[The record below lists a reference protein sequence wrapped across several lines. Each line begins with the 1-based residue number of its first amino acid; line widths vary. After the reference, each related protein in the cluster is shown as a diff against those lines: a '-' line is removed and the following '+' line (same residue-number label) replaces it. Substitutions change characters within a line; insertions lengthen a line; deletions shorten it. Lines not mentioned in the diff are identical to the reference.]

1 MFQSG
6 CPYYTANN
14 RNMIEFKLPIRMS
27 ELNGENKWVN
37 LRKVMIGTWPIK
49 WHHDIINFDG

>member
-1 MFQSG
+1 
-6 CPYYTANN
+6 
-14 RNMIEFKLPIRMS
+14 MIEFKLPIRMS
-27 ELNGENKWVN
+27 ELNGKNKWVN